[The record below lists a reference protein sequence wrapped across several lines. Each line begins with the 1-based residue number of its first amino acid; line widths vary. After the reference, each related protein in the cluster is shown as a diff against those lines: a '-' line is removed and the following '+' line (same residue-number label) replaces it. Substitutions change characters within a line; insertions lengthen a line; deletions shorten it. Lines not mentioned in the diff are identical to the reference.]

1 MNGKG
6 DMDERSQPDAGRLTS
21 GPARR
26 EPVFNIPAVLL
37 WILAALWAVQ
47 FLESYVLNARQ
58 LNELIWQAAFLPV
71 RYATPLSQQ
80 SLAWLWSPLTYSF
93 LHGSFVHIFVNSIWM
108 VAFGAVVAR
117 RLGTIRFCAFWVAT
131 SVAAA
136 AAFLALN
143 WGVSVPVIG
152 ASGVVS
158 GLMGA
163 AARFAFPRHGPFQ
176 REKAHFMPRVG
187 IFEALANRT
196 VLAYVVIWFGINF
209 LTAFG
214 FTPGAAPGT
223 QIAWQAH
230 IGGFLFGFLF
240 FGVFDRKHWS

>member
-1 MNGKG
+1 
-6 DMDERSQPDAGRLTS
+6 MDERTEIESDGAGP
-21 GPARR
+21 GAR

-37 WILAALWAVQ
+37 WVLAILWLVQIVRVYLLTPAQDSALLVQ
-47 FLESYVLNARQ
+47 T
-58 LNELIWQAAFLPV
+58 AFIPL

-117 RLGTIRFCAFWVAT
+117 RLGPWRFSAFWVAT
-131 SVAAA
+131 SVVAAA
-136 AAFLALN
+136 SFLALN
-143 WGVSVPVIG
+143 WAEPVPVIG

-158 GLMGA
+158 GLMGG
-163 AARFAFPRHGPFQ
+163 AARFAFPRSGPFR
-176 REKAHFMPRVG
+176 RENAHFLPRVG
-187 IFEALANRT
+187 ILESLKNRM
-196 VLAYVVIWFGINF
+196 VMAYVLIWFAINF

-214 FTPGAAPGT
+214 FTPGAGAGVAV
-223 QIAWQAH
+223 AWQAH

-240 FGVFDRKHWS
+240 FGLFDRRNWA